1 VCALGI
7 TLEFS
12 PTCNILNSNVLFLR
26 NSPVDCFGSIVRLLK
41 RASKNRAVP
50 LNVHDVFINQYA

>member
-1 VCALGI
+1 MAMG
-7 TLEFS
+7 
-12 PTCNILNSNVLFLR
+12 